1 VIYVPRSH
9 KREVAMASTITVPEG
24 FFAVVVFVPKSET
37 GEAKLEFLGH
47 EEGMEA
53 AIAADAIPVL
63 VDFMS
68 DEIESLN
75 DELAEAAGGDAEG
88 TDEPE
93 KPS

>member
-9 KREVAMASTITVPEG
+9 QREVAMASTITVPEG
-24 FFAVVVFVPKSET
+24 FFAVVVLVPKSET
-37 GEAKLEFLGH
+37 GEAKLEFSGH

-53 AIAADAIPVL
+53 ALAADAIPVL

-75 DELAEAAGGDAEG
+75 DELAETSDNDAEE
-88 TDEPE
+88 TEDPE